1 MSFFSRILPLVAAA
15 LLAGPALAG
24 PLTLTPANPQPTGL
38 TQGLKVVY
46 GTANDIK
53 DLSKAKWATGKHGK
67 PGQPLRGLSYPD
79 TQLGEGALT
88 SGVAEKVA
96 AQINGYIK
104 FDAPG
109 TYDVDFVTND
119 GIRATIGG
127 QVVGYFDGRQTCQP
141 TFTETVQ
148 VPQAGWYEVDILWF
162 QRLNTSCLN
171 MRWGPA
177 GGNVGWVPDAAF
189 GYK

>member
-1 MSFFSRILPLVAAA
+1 MPRLSYVFAAVIATILSLPAAA
-15 LLAGPALAG
+15 QVV
-24 PLTLTPANPQPTGL
+24 LTPANPQPTGL
-38 TQGLKVVY
+38 TPGLKVVY
-46 GTANDIK
+46 GTAPDIK
-53 DLSKAKWATGKHGK
+53 SLDKASWATRKHGK
-67 PGQPLRGLSYPD
+67 PGQPLRGLSYAD
-79 TQLGEGALT
+79 TKPGEGALT
-88 SGVAEKVA
+88 SGIAEKVA
-96 AQINGYIK
+96 AQINGYIR

-127 QVVGYFDGRQTCQP
+127 QQVGYFDGRQTCQP

-162 QRLNTSCLN
+162 QRLVTSCLN

-177 GGNVGWVPDAAF
+177 GGQVKWVPDAQF